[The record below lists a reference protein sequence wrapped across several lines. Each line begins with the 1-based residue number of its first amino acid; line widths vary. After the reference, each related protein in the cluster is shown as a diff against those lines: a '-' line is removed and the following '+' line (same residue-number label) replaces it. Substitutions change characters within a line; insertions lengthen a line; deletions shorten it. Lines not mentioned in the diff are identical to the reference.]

1 MTLSIIFEM
10 AGHLNT
16 SIMGFRLQTQC
27 CSEPL
32 FQSEAKCNRKGFALS
47 LVLKVNVYAARQK
60 LPIVDKS
67 LVATVLARAGMGGG
81 GGLLL
86 GILGGGVQRGSPNPD
101 PISDQKMSFHTRFQT
116 RPLKSIP
123 VFRPCL

>member
-1 MTLSIIFEM
+1 
-10 AGHLNT
+10 
-16 SIMGFRLQTQC
+16 MGFRLQTHC

-32 FQSEAKCNRKGFALS
+32 FQREAKCNRKGFALS
-47 LVLKVNVYAARQK
+47 LVLKVNVYGARQK

-67 LVATVLARAGMGGG
+67 LVATVLASAGMGGG
-81 GGLLL
+81 GLLR
-86 GILGGGVQRGSPNPD
+86 GIRGGGVQPGSPNPD

>member
-1 MTLSIIFEM
+1 
-10 AGHLNT
+10 
-16 SIMGFRLQTQC
+16 MGFRLQTQC
-27 CSEPL
+27 CFEPL

-47 LVLKVNVYAARQK
+47 LVLKVNVYGARQK

-67 LVATVLARAGMGGG
+67 LVATVLASAGWGGG
-81 GGLLL
+81 VLL
-86 GILGGGVQRGSPNPD
+86 GILGGGVPRGSPNPD
-101 PISDQKMSFHTRFQT
+101 PISDQKMSFHTHFQT

>member
-16 SIMGFRLQTQC
+16 STMGFRLQTQC

-47 LVLKVNVYAARQK
+47 LVLKVNVYGARQK

-67 LVATVLARAGMGGG
+67 LVATVLASAGMGEGG
-81 GGLLL
+81 VLL
-86 GILGGGVQRGSPNPD
+86 GILGGGVQPGSPNPD

>member
-81 GGLLL
+81 GGYSWEFLVGVCSAVLQ
-86 GILGGGVQRGSPNPD
+86 IL
-101 PISDQKMSFHTRFQT
+101 ILFQT
-116 RPLKSIP
+116 KKCHSTP
-123 VFRPCL
+123 VFRPDL